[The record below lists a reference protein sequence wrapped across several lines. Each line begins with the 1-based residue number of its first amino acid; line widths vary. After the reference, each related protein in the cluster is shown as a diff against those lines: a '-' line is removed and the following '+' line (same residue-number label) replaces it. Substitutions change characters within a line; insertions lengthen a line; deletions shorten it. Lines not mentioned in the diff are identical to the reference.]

1 MFNDETKNNILIKSI
16 ILSISLIIISF
27 YNNDYNFLKINN
39 YTNYSYP
46 EKNANFSGYSTSI
59 KAIAL
64 YIPKIKFILEYDFY
78 KDFYPKRNLVEEINK
93 TKDIIEKENN
103 NNFENIEKQIELA
116 KMHGIYGFGIYY
128 YYNYYLDK
136 SYYND
141 PLDTIYER
149 KNIDFHYLIILKYN
163 EDFFSNST
171 IKYFMKGKY
180 NENNLNN
187 IIDLIYK
194 YLLDKRYI
202 AFNNI
207 PIIGIDSPEKIKNI
221 KQTISI
227 WRKKITDY
235 GIEKIFILGAL
246 NNKKLLCNKEQNYI
260 DGYAYLPT
268 YNAIEPYEFE
278 NRKSYSYKGLI
289 YDNLFEKSDC
299 ILFQSSLVPYKNE
312 NRNLNIFDD
321 YSPIKF
327 YISNQIT
334 SGLSINHFDKNNR
347 FIFINSFNNLINEY
361 FLKKDGF
368 ASINYLSK
376 AIFNI
381 PLIIK
386 EHKLNNLME
395 IPLIAIQ
402 AHIYFI
408 DLLSEIMNKINSIPV
423 KFDLYISTT
432 TEENK
437 IIIEKYIEQNTK
449 ADKYE
454 VLVVENKGRDVLP
467 FILTMNKIYKHYKY
481 FCHVHTKKTKVPTLG
496 YNWRQYILNNLLGS
510 KEIISEIL
518 YKLETNQKLGIIFP
532 ENYADIL
539 KYAYEK
545 SRNLLYLNNL
555 LGQIFPLYKLKTV
568 PEFPASNM
576 FWARVSAVYQ
586 VFDLKDYISYL
597 CPIETG
603 AIYISILHAVERI
616 WIPLAQLNGY
626 NYTTIFMYY

>member
-27 YNNDYNFLKINN
+27 YNYDYNFLKINN

-78 KDFYPKRNLVEEINK
+78 KDFYSKRNLVEEINK

-202 AFNNI
+202 TFNNI
-207 PIIGIDSPEKIKNI
+207 PVIGIDSPEQIKNI
-221 KQTISI
+221 KQAISI

-260 DGYAYLPT
+260 DGYVYLPT

-518 YKLETNQKLGIIFP
+518 YKFETNQKLGIIFP